1 MKKLMLALVFSGLVF
16 YLHAHAMLMGFTDG
30 MGLWDENG
38 VQQYTC
44 FPDNTCV
51 GLDNKIYQKP
61 DLLGTDLS
69 NPPPATS
76 EVPAILPEQPI
87 INSKSISMDTPTTAQ
102 ISGAETTPADNSAEK
117 PQDTSLIDCS
127 NIRSNCQISVTADNI
142 SVLIKTIPDAVV
154 TLTFDGAEVQPTEV
168 EQGLATAGM
177 KHTLYSEDGLTLN
190 TEHTYSLRVETAS
203 GWDVKEATVT
213 TKAE

>member
-1 MKKLMLALVFSGLVF
+1 MKKLMFALVFGGLVF
-16 YLHAHAMLMGFTDG
+16 SLPARAMLMGFSDG

-69 NPPPATS
+69 TPAPATS

-87 INSKSISMDTPTTAQ
+87 INSNSMDTPTAQ
-102 ISGAETTPADNSAEK
+102 ISGAETTPADK
-117 PQDTSLIDCS
+117 PQDTSLIDCT

-142 SVLIKTIPDAVV
+142 SVLIKTAPDAVV
-154 TLTFDGAEVQPTEV
+154 TLTFGGAEVQPTEV

-177 KHTLYSEDGLTLN
+177 KHTLYSEDGLTPN

-203 GWDVKEATVT
+203 GWDVKESTVT
-213 TKAE
+213 TKAQ

>member
-16 YLHAHAMLMGFTDG
+16 SLPARAMLMGFSDG

-44 FPDNTCV
+44 FPDNMCV
-51 GLDNKIYQKP
+51 GLDNKIYSKP
-61 DLLGTDLS
+61 ELLGTDLKTS
-69 NPPPATS
+69 TPATTIA
-76 EVPAILPEQPI
+76 PAILPEEPI
-87 INSKSISMDTPTTAQ
+87 INSKSISMDTPSTAQ
-102 ISGAETTPADNSAEK
+102 ISGAEATSADNSVDK

-142 SVLIKTIPDAVV
+142 SVLIKTTPDAVV

-177 KHTLYSEDGLTLN
+177 KHTLYSEDGLTPGS
-190 TEHTYSLRVETAS
+190 EHTYSLRVETAS